1 MIPSKIDVYTQKKY
15 FEDVSFS
22 TLMRKRIYNVLLI
35 SSVYDAFMLEEDGR
49 IEEQIFYEYMSLN
62 LRYPPR
68 FFNTTSEKGAF
79 RILQEEDIDL
89 IVSMLSAE
97 EKDTFHLADDIKSQY
112 PEIPIVVLTPFS
124 REVSLKIEN
133 HELGSIDHVF
143 SWLGNA
149 DIILAIIKLIEDEM
163 NAEHD
168 ITEVGVQAIIMVEDN
183 MRFYSSYLPNI
194 YKIIFKQSK
203 AFMREGLNEHQKMNR
218 ARGRPKIL
226 LATNY
231 EQALELYEIYK
242 NNLLGVISDMT
253 FPRGGIKDKDAGISL
268 ISHIKHENRYVPIL
282 LQSSEPENRSRAKVM
297 RVGFIDKNSKSLN
310 YELRE
315 FIKEYFAFGDFVFKN
330 PEDNSEIAR
339 ARDLKDL
346 QEKIYQIPENSLLY
360 HIERDHISKWLRARA
375 LFPIASLFK
384 QFTRDD
390 FENSH
395 EIRDFI
401 FDTIANFRLSKSR
414 GVISQFNRE
423 SFDEYFTI
431 TRIGDGSI
439 GGKARGLAF
448 LDSLIKRN
456 HLYNLFDNVEI
467 SIPKTLVLCTD
478 IFDEFMETNQL
489 HHIALSDDLSDE
501 EILERFLQAK
511 LPERILD
518 DIYTVMTHV
527 ERPLA
532 IRSSSLLEDS
542 HYQPFAG
549 IYNTYMVPY
558 MKDDLNRM
566 FDMVRGSIKAVY
578 ASAYYRDSKA
588 YMQATANV
596 IDEEKMAIVMQSVVG
611 STHGGRYY
619 PSMSGV
625 ARSIDFYPIPPVVP
639 EDGTASLALGLG
651 KYIVD
656 GGLSLRFSP
665 RYPKK
670 VLQTSNPEMALKETQ
685 KHFYALNLDPDAF
698 KFSPDDSASLLKLR
712 ITEAQKD
719 DALRQIAS
727 TYDFHNDI
735 IRDGYHYEGKKLIT
749 FSSILKHN
757 TLPVAEIIDKVL
769 TLGEKEMSYPVEI
782 EFVMDFETQDQ
793 DKTMFHLLQIRPIA
807 SKTESIHINPKKIK
821 KKESLIISKSALG
834 NGIIEDIRDIVYVKP
849 QTFDAARN
857 EETVNMVG
865 EVNDRFLAEDKNY
878 ILIGPGRWGSADPWL
893 GIPVKW
899 PQISAARL
907 IIESGLENYR
917 IDPSQGTHFF
927 QNLTSFRVGYFT
939 INPFI
944 DDGYY
949 DLSFLDKQEAV
960 YENEVIRHVRFED
973 PLKILIDGKKNIGL
987 VLKPG
992 IKESESEQELLGS
1005 YS

>member
-15 FEDVSFS
+15 FEDISFA
-22 TLMRKRIYNVLLI
+22 TLMRKRIYNVLLV

-68 FFNTTSEKGAF
+68 FFHSTSEKSAF
-79 RILQEEDIDL
+79 KVLREEDIDL
-89 IVSMLSAE
+89 VISMLSAK
-97 EKDTFHLADDIKSQY
+97 EKDTFQLADDIKSKY
-112 PEIPIVVLTPFS
+112 PDIPIVVLTPFS
-124 REVSLKIEN
+124 REVSIKIEKQD
-133 HELGSIDHVF
+133 LGSIDHVF

-168 ITEVGVQAIIMVEDN
+168 ISEIGVQAIILVEDN

-231 EQALELYEIYK
+231 EEALELYELYK
-242 NNLLGVISDMT
+242 HNLLGIISDMS
-253 FPRGGIKDKDAGISL
+253 FPRGGKKDKDAGISL
-268 ISHIKHENRYVPIL
+268 ITHIKHESKYMPVL
-282 LQSSEPENRSRAKVM
+282 LQSSDPDNQSRAKVL

-315 FIKEYFAFGDFVFKN
+315 FIKEFFAFGDFVFKD
-330 PEDNSEIAR
+330 PETNEEVAR

-346 QEKIYQIPENSLLY
+346 QEKIFQIPEKSLLY
-360 HIERDHISKWLRARA
+360 HIERDHLSKWLRARA

-384 QFTRDD
+384 QFSKND
-390 FENSH
+390 FENAH
-395 EIRDFI
+395 EIRQFV
-401 FDTIANFRLSKSR
+401 FEAIANFRLTKSR

-431 TRIGDGSI
+431 TRIGEGSI

-456 HLYNLFDNVEI
+456 HLYNHFEKVDI
-467 SIPKTLVLCTD
+467 TIPKTLVLCTD
-478 IFDEFMETNQL
+478 IFDEFMEINQL
-489 HHIALSDDLSDE
+489 YEAALHSNFSDD
-501 EILERFLQAK
+501 EILHKFLEAN

-527 ERPLA
+527 EKPVA

-558 MKDDLNRM
+558 LTEDLNRM
-566 FDMVRGSIKAVY
+566 FKMVMNSIKAVY
-578 ASAYYRDSKA
+578 ASAFYADSKA
-588 YMQATANV
+588 YMQATSNV
-596 IDEEKMAIVMQSVVG
+596 IDEEKMAIVIQTVVG
-611 STHGGRYY
+611 SQYDNRYY
-619 PSMSGV
+619 PTMSGV
-625 ARSIDFYPIPPVVP
+625 ARSIDFYPIPPEIP
-639 EDGTASLALGLG
+639 QDGTASIALGLG

-665 RYPKK
+665 KYPKK
-670 VLQTSNPEMALKETQ
+670 VLQISNPDMTLKETQ
-685 KHFYALNLDPDAF
+685 KNFFALNLDPDSF
-698 KFSPDDSASLLKLR
+698 FIKPDDSLSLLNLR
-712 ITEAQKD
+712 VKEAEKD
-719 DALRQIAS
+719 GSIKAIAS
-727 TYDFHNDI
+727 TYDYHNQV
-735 IRDGYHYEGKKLIT
+735 IRDGYNYEGKKLIT
-749 FSSILKHN
+749 FSGILKHN
-757 TLPVAEIIDKVL
+757 TFPLAEILKKIL
-769 TLGEKEMSYPVEI
+769 YLGEKEMGYPVEI
-782 EFVMDFETQDQ
+782 EFVVDLKKEANGNYI
-793 DKTMFHLLQIRPIA
+793 FHLLQIRPIA
-807 SKTESIHINPKKIK
+807 SRSETVSLSPKQM
-821 KKESLIISKSALG
+821 EEEGSLIISKSALG
-834 NGIIEDIRDIVYVKP
+834 NGVIDNIYDIVYVKP
-849 QTFDAARN
+849 QNFDASKN
-857 EETVNMVG
+857 EATVDMIA
-865 EVNDRFLAEDKNY
+865 EVNSRFLKENKNY
-878 ILIGPGRWGSADPWL
+878 ILVGPGRWGSADPWL

-944 DDGYY
+944 NDGFY
-949 DLSFLDKQEAV
+949 DIGFLDKQKAV
-960 YENEVIRHVRFED
+960 FENETIRHIRFKK
-973 PLKILIDGKKNIGL
+973 PMKIVIDGKHNLGIVK
-987 VLKPG
+987 KPG
-992 IKESESEQELLGS
+992 ASFEIDIQKALLE
-1005 YS
+1005 

>member
-15 FEDVSFS
+15 FEDISFA

-68 FFNTTSEKGAF
+68 FFNSTSEKKAF
-79 RILQEEDIDL
+79 KVLEEEDIDL
-89 IVSMLSAE
+89 VISMLSAK
-97 EKDTFHLADDIKSQY
+97 EKDTFQLADDIKLKF

-124 REVSLKIEN
+124 RDVSIKIEN
-133 HELGSIDHVF
+133 HDLGSIDHVF

-168 ITEVGVQAIIMVEDN
+168 ISNVGVQAIILVEDS

-231 EQALELYEIYK
+231 EEALELYELYK
-242 NNLLGVISDMT
+242 NNLLGIISDIS
-253 FPRGGIKDKDAGISL
+253 FPRGGKKDKDAGISL
-268 ISHIKHENRYVPIL
+268 IKHIKQENKYMPVL
-282 LQSSEPENRSRAKVM
+282 LQSSDPENLSRAKILKA
-297 RVGFIDKNSKSLN
+297 GFIDKNSKSLN

-315 FIKEYFAFGDFVFKN
+315 FIKEFFAFGDFVFKDPVTN
-330 PEDNSEIAR
+330 TEVAR

-346 QEKIYQIPENSLLY
+346 QEKIFEIPERSLLY
-360 HIERDHISKWLRARA
+360 HIERDHLSKWLRARA

-384 QFTRDD
+384 QFSKND
-390 FENSH
+390 FKNSH
-395 EIRDFI
+395 EIRNFV
-401 FDTIANFRLSKSR
+401 FEAIANFRLTKSR

-431 TRIGDGSI
+431 TRIGEGSI

-456 HLYNLFDNVEI
+456 HLYSHFDKVDI
-467 SIPKTLVLCTD
+467 TIPKTLVLCTD
-478 IFDEFMETNQL
+478 IFDEFMEMNKLYVT
-489 HHIALSDDLSDE
+489 ALNSTLGDE
-501 EILERFLQAK
+501 EILNTFLQAE

-527 ERPLA
+527 EKPMA

-558 MKDDLNRM
+558 LSEDLNRM
-566 FDMVRGSIKAVY
+566 FKMVQDSIKAVY
-578 ASAYYRDSKA
+578 ASAFYADSKA
-588 YMQATANV
+588 YMQATSNV
-596 IDEEKMAIVMQSVVG
+596 IDEEKMAIVIQTVVG
-611 STHGGRYY
+611 SKYENRYY
-619 PSMSGV
+619 PTLSGV
-625 ARSIDFYPIPPVVP
+625 ARSIDFYPIPPEVP
-639 EDGTASLALGLG
+639 QDGTASIALGLG

-665 RYPKK
+665 KYPKK
-670 VLQTSNPEMALKETQ
+670 ILQTSTPDMTLRETQ
-685 KHFYALNLDPDAF
+685 KHFFALNLDPDSF
-698 KFSPDDSASLLKLR
+698 VIGPDDSTSLLQLR
-712 ITEAQKD
+712 IKD
-719 DALRQIAS
+719 AEKDGSIKAIAS
-727 TYDFHNDI
+727 TYDYHNQI
-735 IRDGYHYEGKKLIT
+735 VRDGYNYEGKKLIT
-749 FSSILKHN
+749 FSNILKHE
-757 TLPVAEIIDKVL
+757 TFPLPAILQKIL
-769 TLGEKEMSYPVEI
+769 YLGQKEMGYPVEI
-782 EFVMDFETQDQ
+782 EFVIDLKKEAKSNLIFN
-793 DKTMFHLLQIRPIA
+793 LLQIRPIA
-807 SKTESIHINPKKIK
+807 SKNETVHISRKQLDEK
-821 KKESLIISKSALG
+821 SALIISKSALG
-834 NGIIEDIRDIVYVKP
+834 NGIIEDIFDIVYVKP
-849 QTFDAARN
+849 KNFDAAAN
-857 EETVNMVG
+857 TETVSMIA
-865 EVNDRFLAEDKNY
+865 EMNDRFLEEKKNY
-878 ILIGPGRWGSADPWL
+878 ILVGPGRWGSADPWL

-907 IIESGLENYR
+907 IVESGLENYR

-927 QNLTSFRVGYFT
+927 QNLTSFNVGYFT
-939 INPFI
+939 VNPFI
-944 DDGYY
+944 KDGFY
-949 DLSFLDKQEAV
+949 DIDFLDKQKAV
-960 YENEVIRHVRFED
+960 FENDIVRHVRFDE
-973 PLKILIDGKKNIGL
+973 PMRIIIDGKRNLGVIN
-987 VLKPG
+987 KPG
-992 IKESESEQELLGS
+992 VEIIPDAHNRPAEN
-1005 YS
+1005 